1 MPARSSEAF
10 TLRTYPFG
18 EADLVV
24 SFFTKDEG
32 KLRGVAKRARKPKS
46 PFGSGLERLSLVRM
60 DYFQRENSELA
71 RLDGCEVISSPFS
84 LAGDYAMSVALDY
97 LTEVSEHLLPPH
109 EPNEKFFRLLN
120 AVVTQMRSAPSKGPW
135 AAVNYFSFWAVKLS
149 GFLPEL
155 RVSEDSLRLA
165 QEMSRMPVA
174 EMGEQTRA
182 SATDLRRQMVRAIES
197 QIERRLITVPV
208 LESL

>member
-1 MPARSSEAF
+1 M
-10 TLRTYPFG
+10 
-18 EADLVV
+18 
-24 SFFTKDEG
+24 
-32 KLRGVAKRARKPKS
+32 
-46 PFGSGLERLSLVRM
+46 
-60 DYFQRENSELA
+60 
-71 RLDGCEVISSPFS
+71 
-84 LAGDYAMSVALDY
+84 
-97 LTEVSEHLLPPH
+97 
-109 EPNEKFFRLLN
+109 
-120 AVVTQMRSAPSKGPW
+120 
-135 AAVNYFSFWAVKLS
+135 KLS

-165 QEMSRMPVA
+165 QEMGRTPVA